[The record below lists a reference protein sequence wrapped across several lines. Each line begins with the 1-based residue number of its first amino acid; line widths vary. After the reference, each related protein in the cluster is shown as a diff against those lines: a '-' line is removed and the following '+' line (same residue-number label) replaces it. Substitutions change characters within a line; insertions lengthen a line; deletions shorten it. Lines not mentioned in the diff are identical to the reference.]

1 MFFSNVFFPVFC
13 AFSVDFCRFWGV
25 QMRFGIDFLAYFGEA
40 FFECGAALILDPH
53 QEAGNVKNSNFPLEK
68 Q

>member
-1 MFFSNVFFPVFC
+1 
-13 AFSVDFCRFWGV
+13 
-25 QMRFGIDFLAYFGEA
+25 MRFGIDFLAYFGEA